1 MLALI
6 LRGFR
11 LVPAEA
17 RASVLEDAV
26 HGRSL
31 SLCIYSVNTAYRI
44 HGRPPL
50 RPFLR
55 AAAALA
61 AEELRPPTRP
71 SSASHS
77 GPANKEQ
84 RRPGTLKSRSRLSQ
98 CKPPPRPSISTVR
111 ISRSAARLRSGI
123 SLTGNLIAT
132 PFVSAIFNTRS
143 LGWYTMELARGSVLA
158 ARLPARDARA
168 KFSRSSLSIHRV
180 VGCDLRIGEPN
191 AWVIWAATLSHNCP
205 KFE

>member
-1 MLALI
+1 
-6 LRGFR
+6 
-11 LVPAEA
+11 
-17 RASVLEDAV
+17 
-26 HGRSL
+26 
-31 SLCIYSVNTAYRI
+31 
-44 HGRPPL
+44 
-50 RPFLR
+50 
-55 AAAALA
+55 LA

-111 ISRSAARLRSGI
+111 ISRSAARLKSGI

-168 KFSRSSLSIHRV
+168 KFSRSSLSIHRT
-180 VGCDLRIGEPN
+180 VGCDLRMWTKRLGYPGGGRHTVPNSSETAWGNLPRFLFWMVGGTGLEPVTS
-191 AWVIWAATLSHNCP
+191 AVW
-205 KFE
+205 